1 VVDPATRTVK
11 VRIEVSNPDLQ
22 LKPEM
27 FARVTLAGAAS
38 AGAALTVP
46 SEALLSDPGGSAVIV
61 ALGGNRFEK
70 RTVES
75 GAEQD
80 GRVRVLSGL
89 RSGERVVVDGAIY
102 LRSAIEGM

>member
-1 VVDPATRTVK
+1 MMAY
-11 VRIEVSNPDLQ
+11 
-22 LKPEM
+22 
-27 FARVTLAGAAS
+27 GAV
-38 AGAALTVP
+38 GN
-46 SEALLSDPGGSAVIV
+46 GV

-89 RSGERVVVDGAIY
+89 RPGEQVVVDGALY